1 MLEKYND
8 VLTVKDLQKI
18 LPLGKNTIYRLLATN
33 TIKNIK
39 IGKKILIPK
48 EFLIDYL
55 KRCA

>member
-1 MLEKYND
+1 MLENYND
-8 VLTVKDLQKI
+8 ILTVKDLQKI
-18 LPLGKNTIYRLLATN
+18 LPLGRNNIYKLLATN

-55 KRCA
+55 KKSA